1 MVFLTIWI
9 IYVSLFYLFLFRMGY
24 WKAEFKDRRMHEYTV
39 AILIVSGAGL
49 VTLLLVI
56 FEKMF
61 SLLEKWSEYLA
72 DKMDE
77 LSEFLSGYY
86 RKLNDYIVSK
96 VK

>member
-24 WKAEFKDRRMHEYTV
+24 WKNEFKDRRMHEYTV
-39 AILIVSGAGL
+39 AILIFSGAGL
-49 VTLLLVI
+49 VTFLLVI
-56 FEKMF
+56 FEKLF
-61 SLLEKWSEYLA
+61 SLVKKCSEYLA
-72 DKMDE
+72 DNLDDF
-77 LSEFLSGYY
+77 SEYLSGYY

>member
-39 AILIVSGAGL
+39 AILIFSGAGL

-56 FEKMF
+56 FEKLF
-61 SLLEKWSEYLA
+61 TLIRNGSEYLS

-77 LSEFLSGYY
+77 FSEFLSGYY
-86 RKLNDYIVSK
+86 RKLDEYIISK

>member
-24 WKAEFKDRRMHEYTV
+24 WKNEFKDRMMHEYTV
-39 AILIVSGAGL
+39 AILIFSGAGL
-49 VTLLLVI
+49 VTFLLVI
-56 FEKMF
+56 FEKLL
-61 SLLEKWSEYLA
+61 SLVSKWSKYLA
-72 DKMDE
+72 DKLDDF
-77 LSEFLSGYY
+77 SEYLSGYY

>member
-24 WKAEFKDRRMHEYTV
+24 WKNEFKDRRMHEYTV
-39 AILIVSGAGL
+39 AILILSGAQL
-49 VTLLLVI
+49 ITLLLVI
-56 FEKMF
+56 FEKLF
-61 SLLEKWSEYLA
+61 TLIRNGSEYLS

-77 LSEFLSGYY
+77 FSEFLSGYC
-86 RKLNDYIVSK
+86 RKLDEYIISK

>member
-39 AILIVSGAGL
+39 AILIFSGAGL
-49 VTLLLVI
+49 ITLLLVI
-56 FEKMF
+56 FEKLF
-61 SLLEKWSEYLA
+61 TLIRNGSEYLS
-72 DKMDE
+72 DKIDE
-77 LSEFLSGYY
+77 FSEFLSDYY
-86 RKLNDYIVSK
+86 RKLDEYIVSK

>member
-24 WKAEFKDRRMHEYTV
+24 WKNEFKDRRMHEYTV
-39 AILIVSGAGL
+39 AILIFSGAGL

-61 SLLEKWSEYLA
+61 ALLKKCSEYLA

-77 LSEFLSGYY
+77 SSEFLSGYY
-86 RKLNDYIVSK
+86 SKLNDYIVSK

>member
-9 IYVSLFYLFLFRMGY
+9 IYVALFYLFLFRMGY
-24 WKAEFKDRRMHEYTV
+24 WKNEFKDRRMHEYTV
-39 AILIVSGAGL
+39 AILIFSGAGL
-49 VTLLLVI
+49 VTFLLVI
-56 FEKMF
+56 FEKLF
-61 SLLEKWSEYLA
+61 SLVRKCSEYLA

-77 LSEFLSGYY
+77 SSEFLSGYY

>member
-24 WKAEFKDRRMHEYTV
+24 WKAEFKDRRVHEYTV
-39 AILIVSGAGL
+39 AILIFSGAGL
-49 VTLLLVI
+49 ITLLLVI
-56 FEKMF
+56 FEKLF
-61 SLLEKWSEYLA
+61 TLIRNGSEYLS

-77 LSEFLSGYY
+77 FSEFLSDYY
-86 RKLNDYIVSK
+86 RKLDEYIVSK

>member
-39 AILIVSGAGL
+39 AILIFSGAGL
-49 VTLLLVI
+49 ITLLLVI
-56 FEKMF
+56 FEKIF
-61 SLLEKWSEYLA
+61 TLIRNWSLYLA
-72 DKMDE
+72 DKMDDF
-77 LSEFLSGYY
+77 SEFLSDYY
-86 RKLNDYIVSK
+86 RKLDEYIVSK

>member
-9 IYVSLFYLFLFRMGY
+9 IYVSLFYLFLFRMCY
-24 WKAEFKDRRMHEYTV
+24 WKNEFKDRRMHEYTV
-39 AILIVSGAGL
+39 AILIFSGAGL

-61 SLLEKWSEYLA
+61 ALLKKWSEYLA

-77 LSEFLSGYY
+77 SGEFISGYY